1 MLCFTQQPLKN
12 CHRIHKCEG
21 KQQYCTGK
29 GTQLQKICTL
39 SKFKQEKKKKN
50 LNPFNKCT
58 KIMQFKSTQLF
69 FQQLLSMWRH
79 DNKRSRLPWLP

>member
-50 LNPFNKCT
+50 
-58 KIMQFKSTQLF
+58 SES
-69 FQQLLSMWRH
+69 FQQMYK
-79 DNKRSRLPWLP
+79 NNAV